1 MANLVAHAISIDYA
15 PVTFVSQRAELWLPQ
30 SATSYS
36 EYTDRRVI
44 MHHAYSD
51 FRLFSVQTASAISAP
66 KPAPGAAAPS
76 SAAPPDRP

>member
-15 PVTFVSQRAELWLPQ
+15 PVTFASQRTELWLPQ

-44 MHHAYSD
+44 MHHAYSN
-51 FRLFSVQTASAISAP
+51 FRLFSVQTQSTISAP
-66 KPAPGAAAPS
+66 KLPPDAAAPG
-76 SAAPPDRP
+76 SATTPDHP